1 MGTFCDQLPVPHSSL
16 TWKTFFFTFFFKV
29 IEQIQRVQIECP
41 MSKLAGPRM
50 KTDSQGWVLDHQV
63 GSVLHGSST
72 SSVAHGNM
80 VGPVCVPKEMAH
92 RSLQ

>member
-1 MGTFCDQLPVPHSSL
+1 MENIFLYI
-16 TWKTFFFTFFFKV
+16 FFKA
-29 IEQIQRVQIECP
+29 IEQIQRVHIECP
-41 MSKLAGPRM
+41 MSKLAGPRT

-63 GSVLHGSST
+63 GSVLHGGST

-92 RSLQ
+92 RSLR